1 MKNSNFHRIWRDE
14 SLDFKKGGGGFGSL
28 ISRIFLLVVK
38 SRERRVCETNLS
50 LSLSRYTI
58 RPFHTYER
66 VKNIGGLADFRKGR
80 EAGLMAV
87 ADTNNETNRVIG
99 RVGERKEWCIYANRA
114 SIFGRH
120 QVAAR

>member
-1 MKNSNFHRIWRDE
+1 MKVLISRRGE
-14 SLDFKKGGGGFGSL
+14 GDFEGFGSL

-50 LSLSRYTI
+50 LSLSLHDSTI
-58 RPFHTYER
+58 SH
-66 VKNIGGLADFRKGR
+66 VRKGEEYRRIGRFSQGSR

>member
-1 MKNSNFHRIWRDE
+1 MKVLISRRGE
-14 SLDFKKGGGGFGSL
+14 GDFEGFGSL
-28 ISRIFLLVVK
+28 ISRTFLLVVK

-50 LSLSRYTI
+50 LSLSLHDSTI
-58 RPFHTYER
+58 SH
-66 VKNIGGLADFRKGR
+66 VRKGEEYRRIGRFSQGSR

>member
-1 MKNSNFHRIWRDE
+1 MIPGRVIRWKIPISIGYGGMKVLISRRGE
-14 SLDFKKGGGGFGSL
+14 GDFEGFGSL

-87 ADTNNETNRVIG
+87 ADTNNEI
-99 RVGERKEWCIYANRA
+99 E
-114 SIFGRH
+114 
-120 QVAAR
+120 

>member
-1 MKNSNFHRIWRDE
+1 MRKKDDSRASYSVKNSNFHRIWRDE

-66 VKNIGGLADFRKGR
+66 VKNNGGLADFRKGR
-80 EAGLMAV
+80 GKL
-87 ADTNNETNRVIG
+87 D
-99 RVGERKEWCIYANRA
+99 
-114 SIFGRH
+114 
-120 QVAAR
+120 

>member
-1 MKNSNFHRIWRDE
+1 MKVLISRRGE
-14 SLDFKKGGGGFGSL
+14 GDFEGFGSL
-28 ISRIFLLVVK
+28 ISRTFLLVVK

-87 ADTNNETNRVIG
+87 ADTNNEI
-99 RVGERKEWCIYANRA
+99 E
-114 SIFGRH
+114 
-120 QVAAR
+120 

>member
-1 MKNSNFHRIWRDE
+1 MKVLISRRGE
-14 SLDFKKGGGGFGSL
+14 GDFEGFGSL

-38 SRERRVCETNLS
+38 SRELASQSLRNEPLPLS
-50 LSLSRYTI
+50 LSLHDSTI
-58 RPFHTYER
+58 SH
-66 VKNIGGLADFRKGR
+66 VRKGEEYRRIGRFSQGSR